1 MNTPEMSDTTEQL
14 KDEARDYAERAKEAA
29 RLWRER
35 AKEKA
40 RNAGIAADR
49 YVHENVWTTVAF
61 AAIAGCAVG
70 YLLGRSKD

>member
-1 MNTPEMSDTTEQL
+1 MNTPEMSDTAEQL
-14 KDEARDYAERAKEAA
+14 KEQARDYAEQAKETA

-40 RNAGIAADR
+40 RDAGIAADR

-61 AAIAGCAVG
+61 AAITGCVVG